1 MKPLLALLSLAAIIG
16 TAAPAYADA
25 SDDQFLAA
33 LTASGVTYQ
42 DPGKVIAAAKWVCQS
57 LNQGTQM
64 VDVVRTVQSE
74 NAGLHQENAAK
85 FTALAASAYCPN
97 KLPPPAAA
105 PAPAAATPANNG

>member
-1 MKPLLALLSLAAIIG
+1 MKSLFMLLSLAAFIG

-33 LTASGVTYQ
+33 LQASGVTYK

-57 LNQGTQM
+57 VNQGTQM
-64 VDVVRTVQSE
+64 ADVVKTVEAE
-74 NAGLHQENAAK
+74 NPGLVQENAAK

-97 KLPPPAAA
+97 KLPPAPAA
-105 PAPAAATPANNG
+105 PAAPANNG

>member
-1 MKPLLALLSLAAIIG
+1 MKSLFMLLSLAAVIG

-33 LTASGVTYQ
+33 LQASGVTYK

-57 LNQGTQM
+57 VNQGTQM
-64 VDVVRTVQSE
+64 ADVVKTVEAE
-74 NAGLHQENAAK
+74 NPGLVQENAAK

-97 KLPPPAAA
+97 KLPPAPAA
-105 PAPAAATPANNG
+105 PAAPANNG

>member
-16 TAAPAYADA
+16 TAAPASADA

-64 VDVVRTVQSE
+64 ADVVRTVQSE

>member
-57 LNQGTQM
+57 LNQ
-64 VDVVRTVQSE
+64 
-74 NAGLHQENAAK
+74 ENAAK

-97 KLPPPAAA
+97 KLPPPAAT

>member
-64 VDVVRTVQSE
+64 ADVVRTVQAE

-105 PAPAAATPANNG
+105 PPAAATPANNG

>member
-1 MKPLLALLSLAAIIG
+1 MKFLLTLLSLAAIIG

-33 LTASGVTYQ
+33 LTASGVTFP
-42 DPGKVIAAAKWVCQS
+42 DPGKAIAAAKWGCQS

-64 VDVVRTVQSE
+64 ADVFRTVQSE
-74 NAGLHQENAAK
+74 NAGLHEDNAAK

-97 KLPPPAAA
+97 KLPPPAAS